1 MSVLEGQ
8 NNLQPSLTTIRPWL
22 SAFVFSTSGQQDLH
36 DFLQTLFAPWGFG
49 KDYQAS
55 DREVRAHIRRL
66 KLRIFN
72 GNKVHFKVSLPL
84 IFLSPYG
91 PQFMELL

>member
-1 MSVLEGQ
+1 MG
-8 NNLQPSLTTIRPWL
+8 NTCRPAFANLGLRRVRR
-22 SAFVFSTSGQQDLH
+22 SACCILKPLQQDLH

-66 KLRIFN
+66 KLHIFN
-72 GNKVHFKVSLPL
+72 DNKVHFKARLVL
-84 IFLSPYG
+84 
-91 PQFMELL
+91 M